1 MAAQSADRENDRVR
15 SIDEYLQLRYHTS
28 AVRPTFA
35 MLELELDIPDDVY
48 SHPALEKL
56 RDCALFSI
64 SISNVGYDLRNV
76 LLVVCL

>member
-1 MAAQSADRENDRVR
+1 
-15 SIDEYLQLRYHTS
+15 
-28 AVRPTFA
+28 